1 MSDADL
7 TVLVVDDDFRV
18 ANMHAEVVNTLP
30 GFTVT
35 ATVNTLAGAR
45 KADAVDLAL
54 VDVYLP
60 DGSGI
65 DFVRE
70 LQGDSMVLTAATEA
84 VTIRAAMAAGALS
97 YLVKPFATT
106 ELAARLAGYARYRK
120 ILARP
125 NLSAG
130 DVDAALDALRPR
142 IATPAP
148 PTIAGSSTKKL
159 VLQALRNSE
168 QPMSAAE
175 VSAAI
180 GISRATAQRYL
191 AALATAREVTVGLR
205 YGTTDDPSKSSPQTT
220 TGQRVLCDEQRIAGF
235 VLVSRASDRQARNS
249 FTALSDCLPPAS
261 CGTTDVVG
269 GQPMRAVAR
278 KPFCYCLGR
287 RFGGARSH
295 FGVGAVS
302 RVGGVSSRGGA
313 SFLVRP
319 PVRLPDHCR
328 MAGTVTVR
336 TTKVSINRPMPM
348 MNPVCAM
355 VDRLPNTRPNIE
367 AAKIMPAEVMT
378 PPVER
383 TARMMPERM
392 PRA

>member
-1 MSDADL
+1 VSDADL

-18 ANMHAEVVNTLP
+18 ANLHAEVVNTLP

-70 LQGDSMVLTAATEA
+70 LQSDSMVLTAATEP

-120 ILARP
+120 ILARAS
-125 NLSAG
+125 LSAG
-130 DVDAALDALRPR
+130 DVDAALDAIRPR
-142 IATPAP
+142 INALAP

-159 VLQALRNSE
+159 VLDALRKSD

-191 AALATAREVTVGLR
+191 AALATSKDATVGLR
-205 YGTTDDPSKSSPQTT
+205 YGTTGRP
-220 TGQRVLCDEQRIAGF
+220 EQEFA
-235 VLVSRASDRQARNS
+235 ANDN
-249 FTALSDCLPPAS
+249 
-261 CGTTDVVG
+261 
-269 GQPMRAVAR
+269 
-278 KPFCYCLGR
+278 
-287 RFGGARSH
+287 
-295 FGVGAVS
+295 
-302 RVGGVSSRGGA
+302 
-313 SFLVRP
+313 RP
-319 PVRLPDHCR
+319 P
-328 MAGTVTVR
+328 
-336 TTKVSINRPMPM
+336 RP
-348 MNPVCAM
+348 
-355 VDRLPNTRPNIE
+355 TR
-367 AAKIMPAEVMT
+367 
-378 PPVER
+378 
-383 TARMMPERM
+383 
-392 PRA
+392 

>member
-18 ANMHAEVVNTLP
+18 ANMHAEVVNALP

-70 LQGDSMVLTAATEA
+70 VQGDSMVLTAATEP

-120 ILARP
+120 ILARA

-148 PTIAGSSTKKL
+148 PTIAGPPPKSLYWKLCEIGAADVGGGGLCGDRDIEGDRPEVSGSTGHL
-159 VLQALRNSE
+159 PGGNRRAALRHHWTTRARIRSE
-168 QPMSAAE
+168 RQPANPSIAMS
-175 VSAAI
+175 SA
-180 GISRATAQRYL
+180 L
-191 AALATAREVTVGLR
+191 
-205 YGTTDDPSKSSPQTT
+205 
-220 TGQRVLCDEQRIAGF
+220 
-235 VLVSRASDRQARNS
+235 LVS
-249 FTALSDCLPPAS
+249 F
-261 CGTTDVVG
+261 
-269 GQPMRAVAR
+269 
-278 KPFCYCLGR
+278 
-287 RFGGARSH
+287 
-295 FGVGAVS
+295 
-302 RVGGVSSRGGA
+302 
-313 SFLVRP
+313 
-319 PVRLPDHCR
+319 
-328 MAGTVTVR
+328 
-336 TTKVSINRPMPM
+336 
-348 MNPVCAM
+348 
-355 VDRLPNTRPNIE
+355 
-367 AAKIMPAEVMT
+367 
-378 PPVER
+378 
-383 TARMMPERM
+383 
-392 PRA
+392 